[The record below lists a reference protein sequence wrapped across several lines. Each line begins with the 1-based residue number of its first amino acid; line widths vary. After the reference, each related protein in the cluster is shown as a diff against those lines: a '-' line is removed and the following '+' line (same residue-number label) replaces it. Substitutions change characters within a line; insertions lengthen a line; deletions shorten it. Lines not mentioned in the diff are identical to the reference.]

1 MRHTAGIVASLLAAA
16 VIVTATAFLWFQT
29 ALDRPGSLEKPVTV
43 IVGAG
48 ASAAQIAETLRGADV
63 ITSTVL
69 FRLHARLRGDAHLL
83 KAGEYDFESAETLGS
98 VINRL
103 VSGDTVIHTLTLAEG
118 LSSAAARAIIEAH
131 PALGGRLSET
141 PPPEGSLLPETY
153 HFARGTTRQEIVR
166 LMTQGMDSA
175 LAELWAGRVGDLPLT
190 SPQEAVILASIV
202 EKETGKADERR
213 HVAGVLVNRL
223 RLGMRLQSDPT
234 VIYALT
240 RGREPL
246 GRDLLR
252 SDWLLD
258 DPYNTYRHKGLPPGP
273 ITNPGREAIAAVLDP
288 LDTPDLYFVADGSGG
303 HAFAATLEEHN
314 RNVVRWRRLT
324 SNN

>member
-1 MRHTAGIVASLLAAA
+1 MGHKAGIVASLLAAA
-16 VIVTATAFLWFQT
+16 VIVMATAFLWFQT
-29 ALDRPGSLEKPVTV
+29 ALDRHGSLEKPVTV
-43 IVGAG
+43 LVVEGTG
-48 ASAAQIAETLRGADV
+48 AAQIAEKLHAAGV
-63 ITSTVL
+63 IASTIL

-83 KAGEYDFESAETLGS
+83 KAGEYVFEPGDPLGR
-98 VINRL
+98 VIARL
-103 VSGDTVIHTLTLAEG
+103 VSGDTVVHTLTLAEG
-118 LSSAAARAIIEAH
+118 LGSAAAHAIIEAH
-131 PALGGRLSET
+131 PALEGT
-141 PPPEGSLLPETY
+141 VTATPPEGSLLPETY

-166 LMTQGMDSA
+166 LMTQAMDSA
-175 LAELWAGRVGDLPLT
+175 VAQLWTGRAGGLPLA

-223 RLGMRLQSDPT
+223 KRGMRLQSDPT

-240 RGREPL
+240 RGREAL

-252 SDWLLD
+252 SDWRLD

-303 HAFAATLEEHN
+303 HAFAATLEDHN

-324 SNN
+324 SDN